1 MKPGVF
7 GKSAG
12 VVRFIE
18 EWKRRAA
25 AELLKRAPSEN
36 RFLLLVPVVGVLTGG
51 AAVGIAHL
59 MAWFQTHIFWWR
71 APDLLTAAMYAP
83 WYFKLVV
90 LGAGGLVVGLIGRAF
105 RVETRGA
112 GTAAMVQAVA
122 LRGGYISLRETLP
135 RVAAGV
141 VTIACGGSLGR
152 EGPMTQLGGA
162 LGSFLGRYFRL
173 STQQVRILLCAAAGS
188 AIAAVYNAPIAGSLF
203 ALEILMGNFA
213 LEVFGPVVVA
223 SVLSTLVFRSAM
235 GNLPRFVVPQYEL
248 VSGWELL
255 GYLGLGVA
263 AGLVSMVFI
272 KSLFWTEDTLER
284 LRVPRWARPVVGFV
298 LVGVIGIFYP
308 HVFGNGYEAT
318 NLALHEQVPVTLLL
332 MLPLAKLVATA
343 LTFGAG
349 GAGGLFM
356 PSLMVGGLLGGA
368 YGWGLHR
375 LFPETTAGSGAYALV
390 GMGAIVAGTTQAPLT
405 AIMMI
410 YEQTN
415 SYMIVLPLMFAC
427 IISNLTVRFFR
438 VQAVHI
444 ETLRRRGVTL
454 PRGVEATV
462 MQNLRVR
469 DLMHD
474 DVESV
479 PPTEPFPQLVER
491 CLRTHHNNVYVTD
504 ADGRFLGAVSLLA
517 IRAHLHQGENLQSI
531 VAYDL
536 MDDRFEFVT
545 PNQKL
550 AETMEK
556 FWRQNSERLPVLA
569 DAESR
574 KLVGWI
580 SKRDLIGLYSQEI
593 LNKSQLLAQFKVT
606 DDEGEHHVYVS
617 LPEGF
622 QVRTLVLPA
631 VWDGVALG
639 QLMPRSNYGVHVLQV
654 SRREPGSGREV
665 VELPGPQTVLRAE
678 DRLVVIGKAEG
689 IAAFEQAL
697 KQRSTASA

>member
-1 MKPGVF
+1 MGF
-7 GKSAG
+7 GRSADVAS
-12 VVRFIE
+12 VVE
-18 EWKRRAA
+18 SWKRRAA
-25 AELLKRAPSEN
+25 AELLKRTPSEN
-36 RFLLLVPVVGVLTGG
+36 RFLLLVPVVGLLTG
-51 AAVGIAHL
+51 ATAVAIAHVI
-59 MAWFQTHIFWWR
+59 AWLQSRIFWWE
-71 APDLLTAAMYAP
+71 AADLLTAATHAP
-83 WYFKLVV
+83 WYLKLVI

-112 GTAAMVQAVA
+112 GTAGMVQAVA
-122 LRGGYISLRETLP
+122 LRGGYISLRDTLP
-135 RVAAGV
+135 RVVAGV
-141 VTIACGGSLGR
+141 VTISCGGSLGR

-162 LGSFLGRYFRL
+162 IGSFLGRYLKL
-173 STQQVRILLCAAAGS
+173 STQQVRILLCAAAAS
-188 AIAAVYNAPIAGSLF
+188 AIAAVYNAPIGGSLF

-248 VSGWELL
+248 VSGWELFA
-255 GYLGLGVA
+255 YLGLGVV
-263 AGLVSMVFI
+263 AGVISILFI
-272 KSLFWTEDTLER
+272 RSLFWTEDLFEK
-284 LRVPRWARPVVGFV
+284 LHLPKWARPMTGFL

-318 NLALHEQVPVTLLL
+318 NMALHEQLPWPLLL
-332 MLPLAKLVATA
+332 ILPVAKLVATA
-343 LTFGAG
+343 LTYGAG

-368 YGWGLHR
+368 YGLGLHH

-415 SYMIVLPLMFAC
+415 SYMIVLPLMFSC
-427 IISNLTVRFFR
+427 IISNLTVRLFR

-469 DLMHD
+469 DIMHD

-479 PPTEPFPQLVER
+479 PPTEPFPKLVER
-491 CLRTHHNNVYVTD
+491 CLKTHHNNLYVTD
-504 ADGRFLGAVSLLA
+504 ADGRFLGAVSMLA
-517 IRAHLHQGENLQSI
+517 IRAHLHQGENLQGI

-536 MDDRFEFVT
+536 LDDRFEFVT
-545 PNQKL
+545 PEQRL
-550 AETMEK
+550 ADTMEK
-556 FWRQNSERLPVLA
+556 FWRQNSERLPVVR
-569 DAESR
+569 DAQSR
-574 KLVGWI
+574 KLIGWI

-593 LNKSQLLAQFKVT
+593 LNKSQLLARFKVS
-606 DDEGEHHVYVS
+606 DDEGEHNVYVS

-631 VWDGVALG
+631 GLDGVTLG
-639 QLMPRSNYGVHVLQV
+639 KLMPRSNFGVHVLQV
-654 SRREPGSGREV
+654 SRREAGSGREA

-689 IAAFEQAL
+689 IAAFQEALNKEQL
-697 KQRSTASA
+697 S